1 MDPVRHCLVLR
12 DTSLWLLVFGL
23 GIWEQST
30 LRGALCLCACAAS
43 VRHWNA
49 YAWIGERKTVDILVA
64 QTLATTDIFLGHTP
78 THTRLFFYAV
88 SGVCYT
94 VACYEPVGSVR
105 GLIHHVFFRYCVFTA
120 GFGCAMRLPL
130 HACVSAIYVMHNC
143 LLVCYPVPVW
153 YLPSEPLIRQCDD

>member
-23 GIWEQST
+23 GIWDQSA

-43 VRHWNA
+43 VRHWNV

-78 THTRLFFYAV
+78 AYMRLFFYAI
-88 SGVCYT
+88 SGVCYA

-120 GFGCAMRLPL
+120 GFGCSLSLALYEWVTTL
-130 HACVSAIYVMHNC
+130 YVIHCC
-143 LLVCYPVPVW
+143 LLVCCPVPDW
-153 YLPSEPLIRQCDD
+153 YLPRVPIMRQCDD